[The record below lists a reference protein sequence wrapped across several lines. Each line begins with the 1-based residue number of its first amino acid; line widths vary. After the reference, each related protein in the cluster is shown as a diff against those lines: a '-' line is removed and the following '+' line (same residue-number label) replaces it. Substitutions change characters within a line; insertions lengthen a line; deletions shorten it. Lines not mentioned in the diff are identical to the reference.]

1 MFIKFNLSQH
11 NHMGNIQATQPMQT
25 PLTDLRLL

>member
-11 NHMGNIQATQPMQT
+11 YQM
-25 PLTDLRLL
+25 